1 MGSRSLYIPCLFV
14 GGIVFSLCWFFGLG
28 VPTLELIGCRVGS
41 GLGNNDLTK
50 MSISLF
56 R

>member
-1 MGSRSLYIPCLFV
+1 MGSRSLHIPCLLV

-28 VPTLELIGCRVGS
+28 VPALELIGCRVGP
-41 GLGNNDLTK
+41 GLGDNDLTK
-50 MSISLF
+50 MFISLF